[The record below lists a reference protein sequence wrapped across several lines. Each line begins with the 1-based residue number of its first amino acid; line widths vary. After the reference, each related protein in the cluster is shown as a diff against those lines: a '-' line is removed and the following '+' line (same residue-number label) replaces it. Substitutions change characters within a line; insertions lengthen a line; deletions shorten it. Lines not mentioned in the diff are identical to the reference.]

1 MDFSFWIILWIIF
14 LVIQNVADKKKSK
27 KLPPPDSTSSQDF
40 EIPTLANDPNFPGEE
55 NQIVI
60 QDSTQSAEVRD
71 VDLFDIYQRK
81 KISMQ
86 DISESEKIS
95 EPIKKFEQ
103 VEEKK
108 LPLGITPDSAMNAI
122 IMSEILSK
130 PKALRKK

>member
-14 LVIQNVADKKKSK
+14 LVVQNVADKKKK
-27 KLPPPDSTSSQDF
+27 RQLPPPDSTSSPDF
-40 EIPTLANDPNFPGEE
+40 EIPTLANDP
-55 NQIVI
+55 
-60 QDSTQSAEVRD
+60 TAEVRD
-71 VDLFDIYQRK
+71 IDLLEIYQQK
-81 KISMQ
+81 K
-86 DISESEKIS
+86 SEVQEIS
-95 EPIKKFEQ
+95 EPVKKVEK